1 MGTIVATSLHTVAAV
16 LWVGGIFLAYR
27 VLRPAAMALEPP
39 QRLTL
44 WADVFGRFF
53 PMGVGVYRSVGDFRL
68 LGLDDALR

>member
-53 PMGVGVYRSVGDFRL
+53 PWVW
-68 LGLDDALR
+68 GLSFCW